1 MSSQVRSLILAGVFA
16 ALTAVGG
23 FLKIPLGFM
32 SITLQT
38 MFAALAGILLGPKW
52 GAASQAVYVA
62 LGLLG
67 LPIFTQGG
75 GLGYVFQ
82 PSFGFLLGFPLT
94 AAVSGLIAQKRPA
107 GAQLSYPRAAL
118 AAAAGILAGYL
129 IGVPYMGLI
138 LNLYLGKGLGVW
150 AIVKSG
156 LLIYLPGEAVKVAA
170 ATLISPPLCRALA
183 HAGRR

>member
-1 MSSQVRSLILAGVFA
+1 MKDNTRNLALTGMFA
-16 ALTAVGG
+16 ALIAVGG
-23 FLKIPLGFM
+23 FIKIPLGVM

-38 MFAALAGILLGPKW
+38 MLAALAGMVLGPKW
-52 GAASQAVYVA
+52 GAVSQGVYLA

-94 AAVSGLIAQKRPA
+94 AAVSGVLAGERPTP
-107 GAQLSYPRAAL
+107 LKAAI
-118 AAAAGILAGYL
+118 AAAAGILAGYC

-138 LNLYLGKGLGVW
+138 LNLYMEKGLSIW
-150 AIVKSG
+150 TIVKTG
-156 LLIYLPGEAVKVAA
+156 CLIYLPGEAVKVAA
-170 ATLISPPLCRALA
+170 AAVVAPPIRRAVEL
-183 HAGRR
+183 GG